1 MKTSVIKKSLYII
14 IPLALIAIVVI
25 RLKSNKE
32 IAQQKIYQ
40 YDKEQ
45 AINIEA
51 YTIKNENLN
60 EQLLLSGTFEP
71 NKETKIS
78 TEIQGKINEIFVDA
92 GSFVKKGQMV
102 VQIDNSLLKLQLQ
115 TIDVQIEGLEA
126 DVKRYTILANADAVQ
141 GVQLEKATLG
151 LRSSKVQRALLVEQ
165 INKTTIKAPFDGVVT
180 SKLTEVGAF
189 AAPGIPLIQV
199 TDIALLKFTVNTPEN
214 NLRDIQVNQS
224 YSITTDAFPEISL
237 TGKATLIG
245 SKANI
250 GNSFPVQFT
259 VNNTTDLKIKSGMFG
274 KVILKNDNQEK
285 GIIIPSS
292 AIVGNANQ
300 PQVYLIKNGKSVLQ
314 AITLSKKIGNKTVVS
329 SGLKTGDLIVSNGF
343 INIFNGANVSVK

>member
-40 YDKEQ
+40 FNKEQ

-126 DVKRYTILANADAVQ
+126 DVKRYTILANADAIQ

-151 LRSSKVQRALLVEQ
+151 LRSAKVQRALLVEQ

-300 PQVYLIKNGKSVLQ
+300 PQVYLIKDGKSVLQ

>member
-40 YDKEQ
+40 FNKEQ

-126 DVKRYTILANADAVQ
+126 DVKRYTILANADAIQ

-151 LRSSKVQRALLVEQ
+151 LRSAKVQRALLVEQ

-245 SKANI
+245 SKANV

>member
-126 DVKRYTILANADAVQ
+126 DVKRYTILANADAIQ

>member
-126 DVKRYTILANADAVQ
+126 DVKRYTILANADAIQ

-151 LRSSKVQRALLVEQ
+151 LRSAKVQRAQLIEQ
-165 INKTTIKAPFDGVVT
+165 INKTTIKAPFEGVVT

-292 AIVGNANQ
+292 AIVGKANQ

-314 AITLSKKIGNKTVVS
+314 VITLSKKIGNKTVVS